1 MKVNIGMGVA
11 VLAIVISIAA
21 IVSTVI
27 VKPVSTISANSV
39 GGNELADSSVTSG
52 KVADGT
58 ITDADITDSGISKI
72 ADDAITSTQIASSS
86 ITLEHLTS
94 AVIAAMIG
102 VVDIANNSITGAK
115 IVDGTITNVD
125 ISDSADIDP
134 SKILGTAWTATND
147 GSGSGLDAD
156 TLDGINS
163 GELIRNDSG
172 TANYIPK
179 FTGSTTIGNSVIYE
193 TAGGNVG
200 IGTTS
205 PTHKLDVNTDTDLD
219 GIYLND
225 VDGTTKAR
233 LLRSFGGWAYFQL
246 NDASGINK
254 INLDSNGNS
263 YFLGG
268 NVGIGTGTPGEKLEV
283 YESVIGAL
291 AIKINNPSAANGAY
305 SALRFYEGT
314 TLKSQLLVGSSG
326 YTNYENHFQIKNLL
340 DAPITFHTNNVEKM
354 RLTSTGNLGI
364 GTTNPTSK
372 LHVIGK
378 GTFTGG
384 VDPPYVSFSK
394 ESHESIRQYA
404 RDVEDHEEAMQFW
417 NGEAHRMEIYV
428 ISEDAFYTL
437 TGDLVED

>member
-1 MKVNIGMGVA
+1 MKENISTGIA

-27 VKPVSTISANSV
+27 VKPVSTIDANSV
-39 GGNELADSSVTSG
+39 GGNELADNSVTGS

-58 ITDADITDSGISKI
+58 LTDADISDTGISKI

-86 ITLEHLTS
+86 IMLEHLTS
-94 AVIAAMIG
+94 AVIAAMTG
-102 VVDIANNSITGAK
+102 VVNIANNSITGAK

-163 GELIRNDSG
+163 GELIRNDGG

-179 FTGSTTIGNSVIYE
+179 FTGSTTIGKSVIYE

-205 PTHKLDVNTDTDLD
+205 PT
-219 GIYLND
+219 
-225 VDGTTKAR
+225 
-233 LLRSFGGWAYFQL
+233 Q
-246 NDASGINK
+246 
-254 INLDSNGNS
+254 
-263 YFLGG
+263 
-268 NVGIGTGTPGEKLEV
+268 KLEV
-283 YESVIGAL
+283 NGEVKASAFIGNGSKITDINGTWGEENNWYSTSGKALTTESYVHIYKGNL
-291 AIKINNPSAANGAY
+291 
-305 SALRFYEGT
+305 LRFW
-314 TLKSQLLVGSSG
+314 SSSNSLVGNIYGSATSPGQLRIQADSG
-326 YTNYENHFQIKNLL
+326 GDVAIVN
-340 DAPITFHTNNVEKM
+340 DAGNGLIVKDN
-354 RLTSTGNLGI
+354 GNLGI

-437 TGDLVED
+437 TGDLVEE